1 MRLTGRIAH
10 CHAGCGALAP
20 RLRLPGRGCSQRRGR
35 AAALTPHPA
44 SRLRGGSVLCMQASV
59 QRLCARRWVPAS
71 YNQPPAEKVVQL
83 KRNKEIA
90 PALRKR
96 AAARAAERT
105 RRGSARTAAPRAAP
119 PHQVCFPARHRLF
132 CAAPRPTSRARRD
145 RSARLLRP
153 PSCLDVA
160 AAMGAYC
167 ALLSDALPGRLA
179 AHLTVASCFRR
190 AGPRKRFGGRW
201 AARPCRRTCIGCAR
215 PAQPRNARAPAK
227 ASLLN
232 AASGSV
238 CCSAVFGPNCA
249 SV

>member
-10 CHAGCGALAP
+10 RHAGCGALAP
-20 RLRLPGRGCSQRRGR
+20 RLRLPGRGCAQRRGR
-35 AAALTPHPA
+35 AAALTPHRA

-71 YNQPPAEKVVQL
+71 YDQPPADKVVQL
-83 KRNKEIA
+83 KRNKESA

-96 AAARAAERT
+96 AAAGAAERT
-105 RRGSARTAAPRAAP
+105 RRSSARAAAPRAAP
-119 PHQVCFPARHRLF
+119 PHQVRFPARRIRFLRRPAPHQPR
-132 CAAPRPTSRARRD
+132 APRPQRSFAAPAKLPRRCGCRGRAVRAALRRA
-145 RSARLLRP
+145 SWEA
-153 PSCLDVA
+153 
-160 AAMGAYC
+160 GC
-167 ALLSDALPGRLA
+167 A
-179 AHLTVASCFRR
+179 LTVASCFRR
-190 AGPRKRFGGRW
+190 AGPWKRFGGRW

-227 ASLLN
+227 ASLLV

-238 CCSAVFGPNCA
+238 RRSAASPACA